1 MNFENII
8 KTEDT
13 KYYDSQSKERHI
25 PYMEVVKNYDNSG
38 KDYIHIVVGENVKHP
53 NSLQHQIQ
61 WIELYARTKML
72 DTIKIGRVNFAPGT
86 SPDALFRLIY
96 FGKYREF
103 CALTYCNVHGL
114 WQNCIEIREELR
126 LTAGCRREKCLQ
138 EGFGV

>member
-1 MNFENII
+1 MNSSEIMKN
-8 KTEDT
+8 DRSH
-13 KYYDSQSKERHI
+13 KYDYQSKERHI
-25 PYMEVVKNYDNSG
+25 PSIEVLKNHGNSG
-38 KDYIHIVVGENVKHP
+38 KDYIHVVVGENLKHP

-72 DTIKIGRVNFAPGT
+72 NTIKIGRVNFAPGT
-86 SPDALFRLIY
+86 SPDALFRLVY

-103 CALTYCNVHGL
+103 CALAYCNVHGL

>member
-1 MNFENII
+1 MIGHR
-8 KTEDT
+8 DT
-13 KYYDSQSKERHI
+13 TINQKKGTYLL
-25 PYMEVVKNYDNSG
+25 SG
-38 KDYIHIVVGENVKHP
+38 FSEIMTTVARTIYIVVGKNVKHP

-72 DTIKIGRVNFAPGT
+72 DTIKIGRANFAPGT